1 MPLDL
6 FCLHRRSSSY
16 FRGIRVLQLCP
27 VIERSLNKADDCR
40 CSKMAAKK
48 IKLQE
53 EAISEI
59 LVPDTNL
66 ESGAEA
72 INVEDEF
79 EEEEEKEQQQKK
91 KHRLQPVADC
101 QPGDCLKEG
110 TQIFILVSVQQKS
123 VKNSEAAYIK

>member
-1 MPLDL
+1 
-6 FCLHRRSSSY
+6 
-16 FRGIRVLQLCP
+16 
-27 VIERSLNKADDCR
+27 
-40 CSKMAAKK
+40 MAAKK

-72 INVEDEF
+72 IIVEDEF

-101 QPGDCLKEG
+101 QPGDCLNEG

>member
-6 FCLHRRSSSY
+6 FCLHDRRSSY
-16 FRGIRVLQLCP
+16 LHGIRVLQLCP
-27 VIERSLNKADDCR
+27 VVERSLNKADNCR
-40 CSKMAAKK
+40 RSKVAAKK

-72 INVEDEF
+72 FNVEDKF

-91 KHRLQPVADC
+91 KHRLQPVAD
-101 QPGDCLKEG
+101 
-110 TQIFILVSVQQKS
+110 
-123 VKNSEAAYIK
+123 Y